1 MRLNPETVMAAEKSV
16 LGAMTLDRS
25 AARMAVARLREEDFT
40 VDANREMFKAAKQLL
55 DNGKPVDFVTLSD
68 GVEHSE
74 AVRLIGGIDYIIEV
88 CHFVP
93 SATNAEYYIDQVA
106 ENGREARLN
115 DAVPKIMRGIE
126 PSYQQ
131 LHALLRE
138 EQGQVRHKDT
148 AVEMAGAVA
157 EFLEKLA
164 DPPQGILFRT
174 GFKTLDNAIGGLP
187 RKSLSC
193 IKAQYRVGKT
203 ALALNMVD
211 RNLRDGKRVLL
222 FSLEMSREQIL
233 QRIAAARA
241 RVNYTK
247 IFRYATTAE
256 ENAAISTEMA
266 ELISGNRLYVADNVR
281 TVSAMADEIDRFKP
295 DIVFIDYIQ
304 KIRTEG
310 KQDNRHHELEE
321 IVARLK
327 MTAMDYDCHV
337 CVLSQVNESGDA
349 KESKSIEEGTDIV
362 MYLQREVVD
371 TVTKLLDRYGK
382 LRVTKNKYGPECV
395 LSVELIGE
403 QQRFKEVGA

>member
-40 VDANREMFKAAKQLL
+40 VDANREMYKAAKQLL

-115 DAVPKIMRGIE
+115 DAVPKIMRSIE

-131 LHALLRE
+131 LHALLLE

-174 GFKTLDNAIGGLP
+174 GFTTLDNAIGGLP

-193 IKAQYRVGKT
+193 IKAQYRVGNLQAQQHMARDWRHLRNVCFKPSGGRNRCCQRRLRGRVERYVLF
-203 ALALNMVD
+203 LALHRRVCDFRHKRICNQN
-211 RNLRDGKRVLL
+211 RRD
-222 FSLEMSREQIL
+222 SR
-233 QRIAAARA
+233 AAAA
-241 RVNYTK
+241 
-247 IFRYATTAE
+247 
-256 ENAAISTEMA
+256 
-266 ELISGNRLYVADNVR
+266 SGRN
-281 TVSAMADEIDRFKP
+281 
-295 DIVFIDYIQ
+295 
-304 KIRTEG
+304 
-310 KQDNRHHELEE
+310 
-321 IVARLK
+321 
-327 MTAMDYDCHV
+327 
-337 CVLSQVNESGDA
+337 
-349 KESKSIEEGTDIV
+349 
-362 MYLQREVVD
+362 
-371 TVTKLLDRYGK
+371 
-382 LRVTKNKYGPECV
+382 
-395 LSVELIGE
+395 
-403 QQRFKEVGA
+403 